1 MFTYDVLRRSLF
13 QTEPVLLRFVRNIQV
28 SPSLE
33 MKIHPAWEEVERVRN
48 DTMAFLHRH
57 AFADE
62 TVQSLGMVASELCE
76 NAVKYGCFNQAEH
89 ADATIE
95 VFVRFNEQRSRVLI
109 RVIGPVQIGNNPHFR
124 RFKETLDWLQNH
136 ENPMEAYL
144 EKMQAVAL
152 TDPMDSKSGLGLP
165 RIAYEGQSLLSYEL
179 DDHDRLAVSAVHY
192 PGRV

>member
-1 MFTYDVLRRSLF
+1 M
-13 QTEPVLLRFVRNIQV
+13 

-33 MKIHPAWEEVERVRN
+33 MKVRPVWDEVERVRN
-48 DTMAFLHRH
+48 ETMAFLEQH
-57 AFADE
+57 AFSEE

-76 NAVKYGCFNQAEH
+76 NAVKYGCFSGHQENSPI
-89 ADATIE
+89 IE
-95 VFVRFNEQRSRVLI
+95 VIVRFNEQRSRVLV

-124 RFKETLDWLQNH
+124 RFKETLDWLQSH